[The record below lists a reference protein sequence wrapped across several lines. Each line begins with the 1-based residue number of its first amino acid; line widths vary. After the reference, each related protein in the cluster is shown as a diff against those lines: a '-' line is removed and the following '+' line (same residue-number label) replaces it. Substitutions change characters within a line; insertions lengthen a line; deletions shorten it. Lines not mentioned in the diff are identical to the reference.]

1 MEILSCISTFTKKK
15 VDPTNLTADDVDIVD
30 IAHALSLMCRA
41 NGHFPYFYSVGQHC
55 VNCMAEAAA
64 RGYSERVQLGCL
76 LHDASEAYL
85 ADITR
90 PVKAVLEKYLS
101 IEEKVQAEIFNKWIS
116 PPLDEN
122 EIKLVFDVDNAM
134 LYQEFLTIMG
144 EEISEEKPIV
154 SAPMLNLLEFGCVK
168 SKFIRAFEDL
178 TSAPSKLHV
187 GVDWLGEKQG
197 NWIAAEVVGTELSYR
212 LFSDIP
218 TLCSFY
224 EDVSNIIIDAPVGL
238 PENTAEAEKRQ
249 DKTAREYLKI
259 AARKSSVFPVPYR
272 QLIYA
277 KNKKEIWD
285 LSRELG
291 AKLTPMG
298 IGIFECVRQ
307 VDSFLANSP
316 EWKERLVE
324 SHPECAFQ
332 ALNGGNG
339 LIYSK
344 HTDEGRLE
352 RIDILKNY
360 VSNIESVVC
369 SAPSKLIED
378 LLDAACLAVTSR
390 RGYEPLCPAVYR
402 DSRGIPMRI
411 VVSKY

>member
-1 MEILSCISTFTKKK
+1 MSCISTFTKKK